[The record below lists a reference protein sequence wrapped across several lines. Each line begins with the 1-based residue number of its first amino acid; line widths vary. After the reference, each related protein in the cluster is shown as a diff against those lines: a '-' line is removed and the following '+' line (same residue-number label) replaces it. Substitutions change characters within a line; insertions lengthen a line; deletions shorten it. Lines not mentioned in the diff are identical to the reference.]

1 MRLLNKLMNKHS
13 YILPVEIDYWHMHH
27 LLFHLTSSVHIIE
40 NTNTWMRGRREK
52 TRDENKQVSVTQ
64 PHRWTKALWLCN
76 IHVQHTLIHLYL
88 IYLYV
93 VLGHYVFQV
102 YCGTLKHSYSWYS
115 MMEEVKTTAGCSF
128 SYWGLTEMRMKGEI
142 WKDMGEK
149 SATAKTFSTS

>member
-1 MRLLNKLMNKHS
+1 MNKHS

-93 VLGHYVFQV
+93 VLGHCMYSRCTVAHLNTHIVDIPWWKRLKQQRGV
-102 YCGTLKHSYSWYS
+102 HSPTEDWQKWGWKEKYGRTWAKNLLLLKHSAHLK
-115 MMEEVKTTAGCSF
+115 VK
-128 SYWGLTEMRMKGEI
+128 LTI
-142 WKDMGEK
+142 
-149 SATAKTFSTS
+149 